1 MSAEQKILIGRCSFW
16 PEARDPEA
24 WLRGL
29 VALAGAAEKSGTAS
43 WKTPRGLGE
52 RVLRG
57 HLSRRGVPGLFGLD
71 DSNSP
76 AMLHGVGLLELN
88 SSYTHWQLSD
98 EANQLVTVWQGADH
112 RQAIEALALCL
123 LRRSVWLRLALI
135 KLRSGAWELCHWEK
149 LKAANGQLRV
159 AHSLLLGED
168 AEPSKWMNGIGEE
181 ALGAWWPELAVEGPI
196 AAEVYAPKTAKSE
209 DGLSLSP
216 LKSPLYLLDSLG
228 WLNANGSLSLPPSAA
243 QEPYLKELEGDGLSP
258 TILLDQLTG
267 VFSDH
272 RGVFPLEPVMLRL
285 AHESGMFPAPAANDS
300 TFIAWTDRLLG
311 EAIRTGVVELLSS
324 EPGQPR
330 HGRGLFGDAQQK
342 LLRWRVHP
350 GFDELHRQISSSRPR
365 EPLEA
370 TQR

>member
-1 MSAEQKILIGRCSFW
+1 MSAERKILIGRCSFW

-24 WLRGL
+24 WFRGL
-29 VALAGAAEKSGTAS
+29 VALTEMAEKSGTAS
-43 WKTPRGLGE
+43 WKTPQGVGE

-57 HLSRRGVPGLFGLD
+57 HLSRRGVPGLFGLEN
-71 DSNSP
+71 STSP

-88 SSYTHWQLSD
+88 SSRTHWQLAG
-98 EANQLVTVWQGADH
+98 EANNLVTTWQAADH
-112 RQAIEALALCL
+112 RQAIEELALFL

-159 AHSLLLGED
+159 GHHLLLGED
-168 AEPSKWMNGIGEE
+168 AEPSGWMNGIEE
-181 ALGAWWPELAVEGPI
+181 QALGAWWPELAVEGPV
-196 AAEVYAPKTAKSE
+196 AAEVHAPKTAKRE

-228 WLNANGSLSLPPSAA
+228 WLNANGSLALPPSAA
-243 QEPYLKELEGDGLSP
+243 QAPFLKELVGDGLSP
-258 TILLDQLTG
+258 TALLDQLTG
-267 VFSDH
+267 VFGDH
-272 RGVFPLEPVMLRL
+272 RGVFPIEPVMLRM
-285 AHESGMFPAPAANDS
+285 AHESGVFPAPAANDS

-330 HGRGLFGDAQQK
+330 HGRGLFGDARQK
-342 LLRWRVHP
+342 LLSWRIHP
-350 GFDELHRQISSSRPR
+350 GFDELHRQIFSSFTR